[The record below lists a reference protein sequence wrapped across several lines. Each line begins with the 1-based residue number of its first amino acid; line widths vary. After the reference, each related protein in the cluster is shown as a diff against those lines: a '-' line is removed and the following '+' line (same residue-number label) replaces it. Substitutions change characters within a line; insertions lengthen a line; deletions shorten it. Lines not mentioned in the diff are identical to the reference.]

1 MGTSMDCVYLARVCH
16 LPLDPSTQFTLR
28 RIFDRVSSSVTLDS
42 CLGGGDAL
50 GPAPRDGFRLSA
62 AGMTDGGW
70 GSGGKR
76 KPRSTSA
83 YGRPGGQP
91 GSFGARR
98 LHGFRKRNPGGRP
111 LRVKP
116 FTLQTPHQSVYHQYP
131 IDHLLSECKPNI
143 NAIAVRA
150 QYRSGANFGC
160 C

>member
-1 MGTSMDCVYLARVCH
+1 MPWGRPRPRSLAGHRDDMIKGVGM
-16 LPLDPSTQFTLR
+16 
-28 RIFDRVSSSVTLDS
+28 
-42 CLGGGDAL
+42 GGGEV
-50 GPAPRDGFRLSA
+50 
-62 AGMTDGGW
+62 
-70 GSGGKR
+70 GGKR

-131 IDHLLSECKPNI
+131 IDHLLSLCNSNI

-150 QYRSGANFGC
+150 QYRSGSNFNC
-160 C
+160 CRKIGVGLSFRAIFSRGKRGATWNRRMEKRSGQWGPCPGYGS